1 MNNKNLPTLIC
12 FFSPGDENQKEYCL
26 KIKDN
31 FKHRKK
37 IRYII
42 ESTPDNS
49 FCNIYDIQNIMI
61 IVISK

>member
-49 FCNIYDIQNIMI
+49 FCIKFQI
-61 IVISK
+61 